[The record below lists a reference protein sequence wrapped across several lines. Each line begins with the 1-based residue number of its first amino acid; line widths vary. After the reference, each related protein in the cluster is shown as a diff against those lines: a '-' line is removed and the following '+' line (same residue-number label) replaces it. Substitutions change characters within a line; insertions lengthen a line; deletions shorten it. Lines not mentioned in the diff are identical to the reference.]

1 MGNQLPQKYW
11 KFIIGFLGIIA
22 IVSGSFFVQEEYFSQ
37 EHKEKSF
44 IARAIE
50 TAKNFANQAADLSGF
65 FGRDDDSQSGGGIV
79 VSDQSSLSQQ
89 AQLLPIKQCSF
100 AVSQSPSRSRIIIN
114 EVAWM
119 GGANGA
125 DDEWIE
131 LKNISS
137 SEINLNGYQLIDRA
151 EQIKIVFNGNNK
163 ISANG
168 FYLLERTDDD
178 SAPDA
183 KADKIYSGALANTNE
198 GLRLFNPDCELIDE
212 VLANSNWPAGSNEN
226 KKTMERGDNFNWH
239 ASSLAGGTP
248 KKENSRLIVQ
258 ETKQQIQI
266 MEEADNEV
274 APQISFGTSAIQQAA
289 NSPQQTQQA
298 QQTASFKQCA
308 FQTSQFPSRQK
319 IIINEVAWMGGSSD
333 FSLAAVDEWLELKN
347 ISDDEINLS
356 GWQILDKSENIKI
369 VFDGSAKILPQSFYL
384 LERTDDN
391 SVPGVSANLIYSGT
405 LNNGDEGLRLFSSQ
419 CDLIDEVLASPDW
432 PAGDN
437 VQKRTMERSPDLS
450 WHTYNGIAQNNI
462 FGTPRK
468 ENSQP
473 MSAQEQI
480 IAPAASAPDTQ
491 SSSANHVLVSEI
503 MVGVDGN
510 ADYEFIEIFNSAPN
524 PIDLT
529 GWSIKKRSSSGGE
542 STLVSP
548 KYFKDKIIPANKY
561 LLLVNEGGYGSAGSP
576 QADVSWPKSY
586 TLAYSNNAIVVYNA
600 NSELVED
607 VGWAEIPKG
616 QSFERESFSGK
627 QFKIQPNPNPQN
639 SQ

>member
-1 MGNQLPQKYW
+1 MGNQLLQKYW
-11 KFIIGFLGIIA
+11 KFIIGFLGIIV
-22 IVSGSFFVQEEYFSQ
+22 IVSGSFFVWKGYFSQ

-44 IARAIE
+44 IVQAVE
-50 TAKNFANQAADLSGF
+50 VVKNFANQAADLSGF

-100 AVSQSPSRSRIIIN
+100 AVSQSPSRSQIVIN

-131 LKNISS
+131 LKNISG
-137 SEINLNGYQLIDRA
+137 SEINLNGYQLVDRA

-163 ISANG
+163 IPANG
-168 FYLLERTDDD
+168 FYLLERVDDD
-178 SAPDA
+178 SASGV

-198 GLRLFNPDCELIDE
+198 SLRLFNPDCGLIDE
-212 VLANSNWPAGSNEN
+212 VAANSNWPAGSNES
-226 KKTMERGDNFNWH
+226 KKTMERSDDFNWH
-239 ASSLAGGTP
+239 DSDLAGGTP

-258 ETKQQIQI
+258 EAKQQIQI
-266 MEEADNEV
+266 TEEADNEP
-274 APQISFGTSAIQQAA
+274 APQILLETNVAQQATS
-289 NSPQQTQQA
+289 SPQQTQQA
-298 QQTASFKQCA
+298 QQAASFKQCA
-308 FQTSQFPSRQK
+308 FETNQSPSRQK
-319 IIINEVAWMGGSSD
+319 IIINEVAWMGGSAD
-333 FSLAAVDEWLELKN
+333 FGLTAADEWIELKN
-347 ISDDEINLS
+347 ISGSEINLN

-369 VFDGSAKILPQSFYL
+369 VFDGSAKIPAQGFYL
-384 LERTDDN
+384 LERTDDGSAPN
-391 SVPGVSANLIYSGT
+391 VSADFIYSGT
-405 LNNGDEGLRLFSSQ
+405 LNNSDEGLRLFDNQ
-419 CDLIDEVLASPDW
+419 CNLVDEVLANPNW

-437 VQKRTMERSPDLS
+437 VSKRTMERSPDLL
-450 WHTYNGIAQNNI
+450 WHNYNGAVQNSI
-462 FGTPRK
+462 FGTPKK
-468 ENSQP
+468 ENSQLVL
-473 MSAQEQI
+473 AQEQI
-480 IAPAASAPDTQ
+480 IAPVASAPDTQ
-491 SSSANHVLVSEI
+491 SSSANYVLVSEI

-542 STLVSP
+542 STLVSS

-561 LLLVNEGGYGSAGSP
+561 LLLANEGGYGSAGSP

-600 NSELVED
+600 NNELVED